1 MRCAICGAKIPEGGN
16 ACIVCLTPVAE
27 MPQPEPAPQPAPQP
41 APAPEPIPQPAPA
54 PQPEPVPQPAPAP
67 QPAPTERMG
76 VLRGIAGAIEGS
88 GYRLPEENKMIVGSS
103 SEKAFW
109 VIDDPLISRYHLSI
123 RYQAIADLYMV
134 TDYSEN
140 GTYIDGNRLEKGM
153 PTPVK
158 AGTILSLA
166 NGENQ
171 ILLG

>member
-27 MPQPEPAPQPAPQP
+27 MPQPEPAPQP
-41 APAPEPIPQPAPA
+41 EPILQPAPA
-54 PQPEPVPQPAPAP
+54 PQPAPQPEPQPAPQPEP
-67 QPAPTERMG
+67 QPAPAPTERMG